1 MNGAMSS
8 GMNGTN
14 QNVNNR
20 RPQNYQPPDQR
31 KGICRDYHSA
41 LALCIMILK
50 TVLTHPN
57 R

>member
-1 MNGAMSS
+1 MMMNGAMSS

-31 KGICRDYHSA
+31 KGICRDYYSA
-41 LALCIMILK
+41 LVLCIMI
-50 TVLTHPN
+50 
-57 R
+57 